1 MDNYINVAIHFRE
14 DRKEDNIFPSN
25 MPLND
30 SQYKI
35 LNLIRRNPEYTIKDL
50 VKESKLSDGYVREI
64 LTYLKE
70 KKYIE
75 RTGSNK
81 KGYWIVLDK

>member
-1 MDNYINVAIHFRE
+1 MCY
-14 DRKEDNIFPSN
+14 

-50 VKESKLSDGYVREI
+50 VKESKLSDGYVRKI